1 MSSKI
6 DMKKQ
11 CILLLTLISFI
22 SCGKTEDSNQ
32 SFMVQTETKTKQYP
46 KPIFSLED
54 ANKLLELPLSCVG
67 IEYPNKLQQ
76 TLGGEEDLKS
86 PLALHPIFYGC
97 FDWHSSVHG
106 YWSMVSLI
114 QNFPEMDKSEEVRQF
129 LRDKITSENVRVE
142 VNYFEREI
150 NKTFERT
157 YGWAW
162 FLKLAETFHTWDDPF
177 AREMEVTLQPL
188 TEIIVLRFKEFLPKL
203 NYPVRVGEH
212 ANTAFALSF
221 AYDYANSI
229 NDRKFKDLLKS
240 RSIDFYM
247 KDQNC
252 PISWEPS
259 GYDFFSPCL
268 EEIGIMQRVLEPDE
282 FLEWLDQFMPQL
294 SSSEYSLKPG
304 EVSDRTDGKLVHLD
318 GLNFSRAWILYDL
331 AYKFEKYAHLENTA
345 NEHMLYSYPNVI
357 GDSYEGGHWLAS
369 FAIYAMNTLYN
380 K

>member
-188 TEIIVLRFKEFLPKL
+188 TDIIVLRFKEFLPKL

-229 NDRKFKDLLKS
+229 NDREFKDLLKS

>member
-1 MSSKI
+1 
-6 DMKKQ
+6 MKKQ

-32 SFMVQTETKTKQYP
+32 SIMSQTETQKKQYP
-46 KPIFSLED
+46 KPKFSLED
-54 ANKLLELPLSCVG
+54 ANKLLELPLDCVG
-67 IEYPNKLQQ
+67 TEYPNKLQQ

-86 PLALHPIFYGC
+86 PMALHPIFYGC

-106 YWSMVSLI
+106 YWTMVSLL
-114 QNFPEMDKSEEVRQF
+114 QNFPEMDKSEDLKQF
-129 LRDKITSENVRVE
+129 LRNRITSENVRVE

-162 FLKLAETFHTWDDPF
+162 FLKLAETFHNWDDPF
-177 AREMEVTLQPL
+177 AREMEETLQPL
-188 TEIIVLRFKEFLPKL
+188 TDILVLRFKEFLPKL

-229 NDRKFKDLLKS
+229 NDGEFKNLLKS
-240 RSIDFYM
+240 RAVDFYM

-268 EEIGIMQRVLEPDE
+268 EEIGIMQRVLESDE
-282 FLEWLDQFMPQL
+282 FLEWLDHFMPQL

-369 FAIYAMNTLYN
+369 FAVYAMNTLYH